1 MVEEIL
7 TALGIDTSLLGEEEK
22 NALVTLLQSKVE
34 KIKAR
39 QEQERVIRAR
49 EKLQNELREFLAKMV
64 HVITEANPPIT
75 MRISLGDDGSIL
87 LDVYGTRT
95 LASNSSSPT
104 SKRGKVR
111 VDGKEYPSL
120 FAAYTAL
127 YPTLSKRGREGIL
140 RKFASDGRKVE
151 FIE

>member
-1 MVEEIL
+1 VVEEIL

-22 NALVTLLQSKVE
+22 NALVTLLQTKVE

-49 EKLQNELREFLAKMV
+49 ENLQRELREFLAKMV

-75 MRISLGDDGSIL
+75 FRVSLGGDGSL
-87 LDVYGTRT
+87 LVDVYGTKT
-95 LASNSSSPT
+95 LATNSHSP
-104 SKRGKVR
+104 KRSRVR

-120 FAAYTAL
+120 FAAYSSL
-127 YPTLSKRGREGIL
+127 YPHLSKRGRDGIL